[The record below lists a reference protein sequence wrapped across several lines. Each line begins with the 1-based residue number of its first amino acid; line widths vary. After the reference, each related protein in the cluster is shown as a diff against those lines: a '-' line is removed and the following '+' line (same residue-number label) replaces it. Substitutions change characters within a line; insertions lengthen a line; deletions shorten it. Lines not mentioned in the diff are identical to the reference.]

1 MDNYN
6 FNQIM
11 KTVEKVFSAGFN
23 TDKKII
29 AMKLEDLSKIGNL
42 SSSEVAII
50 IDFKSAVKNKQII
63 PFLSGSIEKGDKE

>member
-50 IDFKSAVKNKQII
+50 INFKSAVKNKQII